1 MGNRVARP
9 LERLLKIKSIDPNH
23 KFVGADAEVYEAF
36 IEKQKQET
44 LLAEIEAKEAK
55 REARKKKSKKV
66 KQVIP
71 EEIVETG
78 KFETEEYITKEKSG
92 DNQTRDWP
100 EIEESA

>member
-1 MGNRVARP
+1 MGNRVARS
-9 LERLLKIKSIDPNH
+9 LERLLKIKSVDPNH
-23 KFVGADAEVYEAF
+23 KFVGADAEAYEAF

-55 REARKKKSKKV
+55 KASRKKNKKV
-66 KQVIP
+66 KQIIP

-78 KFETEEYITKEKSG
+78 ESEPEEYIAKEEFS

-100 EIEESA
+100 ETEESA